1 MFCVGFDTFVIVVSF
16 IKASWEP
23 CLVTIGI
30 FEVHNI
36 VGVTMANYVKTLL
49 DSFSLLNKV
58 IAYIKN
64 EGFNLNIFIFALVFV
79 IFGFTFHLTCPFVES
94 CFGHP
99 MSKAKF
105 NMLLTT
111 LKSMLDF

>member
-1 MFCVGFDTFVIVVSF
+1 M
-16 IKASWEP
+16 
-23 CLVTIGI
+23 TIGI
-30 FEVHNI
+30 FEVQNI

-58 IAYIKN
+58 N
-64 EGFNLNIFIFALVFV
+64 ELVFV
-79 IFGFTFHLTCPFVES
+79 VLGFTFHLTCPFVGS

-111 LKSMLDF
+111 LKFMLDFKKLV